1 MSATIPINGI
11 FGMSFTRGIYW
22 LKMNKLAKN
31 IIKMGLDIHPIV
43 KLRNKTEPQFPDS
56 PKRILLV
63 KTHAIGDTI
72 MITPSIKA
80 LRNKYP
86 NAHIGLLTGLSSM
99 RIIQG
104 NTDIDELLAF
114 DETALFA
121 PKPTEIIKLIHRVRM
136 KKFDMAFIFQYSS
149 LIHLLVKAFGI
160 PFRIGFDKDGSGF
173 SLTRSVSWDITDKR
187 WTGDVFLDI
196 VSLAGAKITDKRL
209 RINISGDDIK
219 FADTFLK
226 SNSVTDKNILVGI
239 FPGGGKNTRDTVYQK
254 RWGIE
259 KYAAI
264 IDMLSAHYNAK
275 IIVFGSSDEETLVSW
290 LIKLSH
296 TEIINICGKTNLKQ
310 LSALVKRCFLLITN
324 DSAPLHI
331 AIAMD
336 TPTVSLFGPSR
347 AKTIIE
353 ENEKH
358 VAIQSTYPCSP
369 CYCNSIF
376 PGCDQ
381 PKCMESISINEVITA
396 IESQLRKHC
405 IGKG

>member
-1 MSATIPINGI
+1 M
-11 FGMSFTRGIYW
+11 Y
-22 LKMNKLAKN
+22 KLVKN
-31 IIKMGLDIHPIV
+31 IVKMGSYIHPIV
-43 KLRNKTEPQFPDS
+43 KFRNKAEQQFPDS

-104 NTDIDELLAF
+104 NTDIDEILAF

-173 SLTRSVSWDITDKR
+173 SLTRSVPWDITDKR

-196 VSLAGAKITDKRL
+196 ASLAGAEITDKRL

-219 FADTFLK
+219 FADAFLK

-254 RWGIE
+254 RWGVE

-264 IDMLSAHYNAK
+264 IDMLSANYDAK
-275 IIVFGSSDEETLVSW
+275 IIAFGSSDEEKLISR

-296 TEIINICGKTNLKQ
+296 AEIINACGKTNLKQ
-310 LSALVKRCFLLITN
+310 LAALIKKCSLFIAN
-324 DSAPLHI
+324 DSAQLHI

-358 VAIQSTYPCSP
+358 IAIQSAYPCSP
-369 CYCNSIF
+369 CYCNSVF
-376 PGCDQ
+376 PGCEN
-381 PKCMESISINEVITA
+381 PECMEAINIDAVISTVEK
-396 IESQLRKHC
+396 QLDKLC
-405 IGKG
+405 LIKG

>member
-1 MSATIPINGI
+1 M
-11 FGMSFTRGIYW
+11 Y
-22 LKMNKLAKN
+22 KLVNN
-31 IIKMGLDIHPIV
+31 IVKILLYIHPIV
-43 KLRNKTEPQFPDS
+43 KLRNKAEPQFPDS
-56 PKRILLV
+56 PKRILLI

-72 MITPSIKA
+72 MITPAIKA

-121 PKPTEIIKLIHRVRM
+121 PKPIEIIKLIRRVRM

-149 LIHLLVKAFGI
+149 LIHLIAMAFGI
-160 PFRIGFDKDGSGF
+160 PFRIGFDRDGSGF
-173 SLTRSVSWDITDKR
+173 SLTRTIPWDIADKR
-187 WTGDVFLDI
+187 WTGNVFLDI
-196 VSLAGAKITDKRL
+196 ANLVGAEITDKRL
-209 RINISGDDIK
+209 RINISVDDIK
-219 FADTFLK
+219 FADALLK
-226 SNSVTDKNILVGI
+226 SNSVTDKNILIGI

-264 IDMLSAHYNAK
+264 IDVLSARYDAK
-275 IIVFGSSDEETLVSW
+275 IIVFGSSDEETLVSG
-290 LIKLSH
+290 LVKLSH
-296 TEIINICGKTNLKQ
+296 TEIINTCGKTNLKQ
-310 LSALVKRCFLLITN
+310 LSALIKRCSLLITN

-331 AIAMD
+331 AAAMD

-358 VAIQSTYPCSP
+358 IAIQSTYPCSP

-405 IGKG
+405 IGKEVIKT

>member
-1 MSATIPINGI
+1 MQKLKRYI
-11 FGMSFTRGIYW
+11 FSILGVW
-22 LKMNKLAKN
+22 KKN
-31 IIKMGLDIHPIV
+31 ECD
-43 KLRNKTEPQFPDS
+43 FPEI

-63 KTHAIGDTI
+63 KTHAIGDAI
-72 MITPSIKA
+72 MVTPAIKA

-86 NAHIGLLTGLSSM
+86 NAHIGLLTGLSSQ

-114 DETALFA
+114 DESALFA
-121 PKPTEIIKLIHRVRM
+121 PKPTEIIKLIYRVRM

-173 SLTRSVSWDITDKR
+173 SLTRSVSWEITDKR

-196 VSLAGAKITDKRL
+196 ASLAGAEITDKRL
-209 RINISGDDIK
+209 KIHISEDDIK
-219 FADTFLK
+219 FADAFLK
-226 SNSVTDKNILVGI
+226 SNRISDRDILIGI

-254 RWGIE
+254 RWGVE

-264 IDMLSAHYNAK
+264 IDMLSANYGAK
-275 IIVFGSSDEETLVSW
+275 IIVFGSSDEENLVSR
-290 LIKLSH
+290 LLKLSH
-296 TEIINICGKTNLKQ
+296 TEIISACGKTNLKQ
-310 LSALVKRCFLLITN
+310 LSALIKKCSLLITN

-336 TPTVSLFGPSR
+336 TPTVSLFGPSL
-347 AKTIIE
+347 ASAIIE

-358 VAIQSTYPCSP
+358 IAIQSTYPCSP
-369 CYCNSIF
+369 CYCNSVF
-376 PGCDQ
+376 PGCEK
-381 PKCMESISINEVITA
+381 PECMEAIGMDAVIA
-396 IESQLRKHC
+396 AVERQL
-405 IGKG
+405 GKLL